1 MSSTVPESKA
11 LRFGVIGP
19 AGFGG
24 SYLCLE
30 LINRGHHVV
39 GISRN
44 PGKLGLHERYTPI
57 SADVSTQGIK
67 ELALV
72 FENLDV
78 VVNEYGP
85 HSAGADALQY
95 SRSRMMRSEDF
106 RLIDHSAIPRGHPQ
120 NHSGYQ
126 IGESQVFYH
135 GGRLWKSVHAWKQ
148 PRKCFGKQKLVA
160 RIQACNS

>member
-1 MSSTVPESKA
+1 MSSTVPERKP

-24 SYLCLE
+24 SYLCVE

-57 SADVSTQGIK
+57 SADISRQSIK
-67 ELALV
+67 ELALI
-72 FENLDV
+72 FENIDV

-95 SRSRMMRSEDF
+95 SRSRLIRF
-106 RLIDHSAIPRGHPQ
+106 KNCRLINYSAVPRGHPQ
-120 NHSGYQ
+120 NRSG
-126 IGESQVFYH
+126 
-135 GGRLWKSVHAWKQ
+135 
-148 PRKCFGKQKLVA
+148 C
-160 RIQACNS
+160 

>member
-1 MSSTVPESKA
+1 MSSIVSENKA

-95 SRSRMMRSEDF
+95 SRSCMMKFKDF
-106 RLIDHSAIPRGHPQ
+106 LLIDYSAVPRGHSQ
-120 NHSGYQ
+120 NHSCYQ
-126 IGESQVFYH
+126 IGESQVFHH
-135 GGRLWKSVHAWKQ
+135 GGRLWKPIHAWEQ
-148 PRKCFGKQKLVA
+148 L
-160 RIQACNS
+160 